1 MQSVVPTVALYA
13 SSKQEKPAVKP
24 AVKPAAKPA
33 AKPGVPAQVT
43 VVKKKVDTIEDKLQR
58 MKMPEWAKGEAL
70 KRALHRQYEMEVR
83 FVRVLRVGE
92 V

>member
-1 MQSVVPTVALYA
+1 MALYA
-13 SSKQEKPAVKP
+13 SSKQEKPA
-24 AVKPAAKPA
+24 
-33 AKPGVPAQVT
+33 AKPGVPGQVT

>member
-1 MQSVVPTVALYA
+1 M
-13 SSKQEKPAVKP
+13 
-24 AVKPAAKPA
+24 
-33 AKPGVPAQVT
+33 T
-43 VVKKKVDTIEDKLQR
+43 VVKKKMDTIEDKLQR

>member
-13 SSKQEKPAVKP
+13 SSKQE
-24 AVKPAAKPA
+24 KPAAKPA

>member
-24 AVKPAAKPA
+24 AV
-33 AKPGVPAQVT
+33 KPGVPAQVT

>member
-1 MQSVVPTVALYA
+1 M
-13 SSKQEKPAVKP
+13 
-24 AVKPAAKPA
+24 
-33 AKPGVPAQVT
+33 T

-58 MKMPEWAKGEAL
+58 MKMPEGAKGEAL

>member
-1 MQSVVPTVALYA
+1 MVPTVALYA

-24 AVKPAAKPA
+24 AAKLAAE
-33 AKPGVPAQVT
+33 PGVPAQVT

-83 FVRVLRVGE
+83 YVRVWEMGE
-92 V
+92 E

>member
-13 SSKQEKPAVKP
+13 SSKQEKPAAKP
-24 AVKPAAKPA
+24 AVKPAAKP
-33 AKPGVPAQVT
+33 GVPGHVT

-70 KRALHRQYEMEVR
+70 KRALHRQYEMEVQ